1 MENQITTQENAAVAV
16 APEITNFADLVA
28 KSTMLN
34 DLEQVVTLTAEYIE
48 LEKPSES
55 FRGVFIGTQQM
66 HLIDKVTGEE
76 KTMDAVRFLINKQVF
91 INAGVVLV
99 NEIKRAGINVGTPVE
114 VTYLRKEGNTKIY
127 QVTLLG

>member
-1 MENQITTQENAAVAV
+1 MENQITTQENAAVSV

-55 FRGVFIGTQQM
+55 FRGIYIGTQQM
-66 HLIDKVTGEE
+66 HIIDKVTGEE

>member
-1 MENQITTQENAAVAV
+1 MENQITTQENATVSV

-55 FRGVFIGTQQM
+55 FRGIYIGTQQM
-66 HLIDKVTGEE
+66 HIIDKVTGEE

>member
-1 MENQITTQENAAVAV
+1 MENQITTQENAAVSV

-55 FRGVFIGTQQM
+55 FRGIYIGTQQM
-66 HLIDKVTGEE
+66 HIIDKVTGEE
-76 KTMDAVRFLINKQVF
+76 KTMDAVRFLINKGVF

>member
-1 MENQITTQENAAVAV
+1 MENQITNTENAAVSV

-48 LEKPSES
+48 LEKPSEF
-55 FRGVFIGTQQM
+55 FRGVYIGTQVM
-66 HLIDKVTGEE
+66 HIIDKVTGEE
-76 KTMDAVRFLINKQVF
+76 KSMDAVRFLINKGVF
-91 INAGVVLV
+91 INAGIVLV

-127 QVTLLG
+127 QVKLLG

>member
-1 MENQITTQENAAVAV
+1 MENQITTQENAAVSV

-55 FRGVFIGTQQM
+55 FRGVYIGTQQM
-66 HLIDKVTGEE
+66 HIIDKVTGEE

>member
-1 MENQITTQENAAVAV
+1 MENQITTQENAAVSV

-55 FRGVFIGTQQM
+55 FRGIFIGTQQM